1 MDLLKKR
8 LDIARLIAEELTGT
22 IDEKDRVVLARWLDE
37 DERHREEYADILES
51 LKTGNEA
58 WKDQERGRQ

>member
-1 MDLLKKR
+1 MKR
-8 LDIARLIAEELTGT
+8 IGSCW
-22 IDEKDRVVLARWLDE
+22 ARWLDE

-58 WKDQERGRQ
+58 WKDQERGGS